1 MPPSSQTDDD
11 SYFVPAYS
19 GISTFMGCE
28 HTRHLESVDFAIVGV
43 PLDSGATSWRSGTRF
58 GPRSIRENSQQIWGH
73 NRHLHIAPT
82 REFKVVDYGDVPL
95 DPTHLE
101 RSADNITATIGAIIN
116 TDTRVLT
123 LGGDHSITYP
133 LLKAHAQKYGP
144 LAVIHLDSHTD
155 TYQFHDE
162 LEHGNPFWLAIRDGY
177 IDTDAYIQVGLRG
190 PQSDAGEMEEAQNLG
205 ARTVTIEECFSLG
218 VPALVELMRAHVGN
232 RQVYISLDIDSIDP
246 SYAPGT
252 GTPEVGGFTSFQM
265 LWLLRGL
272 AGLNIVGADL
282 VEVNPHYDSGAITSI
297 LAANLAFEQLSLMGL
312 NKRQ

>member
-1 MPPSSQTDDD
+1 MIETHED

-28 HTRHLESVDFAIVGV
+28 HTRNLETADFAIVGV
-43 PLDSGATSWRSGTRF
+43 PLDSGATSWRSGTRH
-58 GPRSIRENSQQIWGH
+58 GPRSIRENSRQIWGH

-82 REFKVVDYGDVPL
+82 REFKVVDFGDVAL
-95 DPTHLE
+95 DPTNLE
-101 RSADNITATIGAIIN
+101 TSADNITATLSAILNSN
-116 TDTRVLT
+116 TRALT

-133 LLKAHAQKYGP
+133 LLRAHAEKHGP
-144 LAVIHLDSHTD
+144 LAVIHFDSHTD
-155 TYQFHDE
+155 TYQWHPG
-162 LEHGNPFWLAIRDGY
+162 LEHGNPFWMAIRDGC

-205 ARTVTIEECFSLG
+205 ARTVTIEECFELG
-218 VPALVELMRAHVGN
+218 VKNLVKLMRDHVGD
-232 RQVYISLDIDSIDP
+232 RKVYISLDIDSIDP

-282 VEVNPHYDSGAITSI
+282 VEVNPQYDASAMTSI
-297 LAANLAFEQLSLMGL
+297 LAANLAFEELCLLGL
-312 NKRQ
+312 AKR